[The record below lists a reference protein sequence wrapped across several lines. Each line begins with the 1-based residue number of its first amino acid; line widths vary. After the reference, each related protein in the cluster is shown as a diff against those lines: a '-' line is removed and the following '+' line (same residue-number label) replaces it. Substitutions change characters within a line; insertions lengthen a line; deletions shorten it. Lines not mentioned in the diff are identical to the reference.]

1 MFLWEWISG
10 ILNYLGLTKKS
21 GKLVFLGLDNAGK
34 TTLLHMLKD
43 DRMAAPLPTLHPT
56 SEELTLG
63 NIKFTTFDLGGH
75 KQVRKVI
82 FGVFYKN

>member
-1 MFLWEWISG
+1 M
-10 ILNYLGLTKKS
+10 
-21 GKLVFLGLDNAGK
+21 FLGLDNAGK

-43 DRMAAPLPTLHPT
+43 DKLAQHVPTLHPT

-75 KQVRKVI
+75 AQGNALTNTNHLETFFNFKVEI
-82 FGVFYKN
+82 SKLWNHRTFP

>member
-1 MFLWEWISG
+1 LKI
-10 ILNYLGLTKKS
+10 I
-21 GKLVFLGLDNAGK
+21 GK

-43 DRMAAPLPTLHPT
+43 DRLAQPLPTLHPT

-75 KQVRKVI
+75 QQGSFER
-82 FGVFYKN
+82 FPF